1 MTVRKLRYFSSRQ
14 NRLPQHHERNPNLTL
29 NPTAIL
35 RGFGRSFCQIRMI
48 SKLHARAT
56 DDDSVG
62 HPLLETNKR
71 ELGGVVIYHPKNSTR
86 RSENSTLIVLPW
98 PVVSPN

>member
-35 RGFGRSFCQIRMI
+35 RGFGGAFRQIKMI
-48 SKLHARAT
+48 SELHARAT

-62 HPLLETNKR
+62 HPLNKR
-71 ELGGVVIYHPKNSTR
+71 ELCGVVIYHPKNSTR
-86 RSENSTLIVLPW
+86 RSENSTLIVLPL
-98 PVVSPN
+98 PDVSPN